1 VLGLGAVAA
10 GAVLAMM
17 SIGWPVASA
26 VSGRFFLR
34 LGFRDTELIGAGICL
49 AAIVFFLLTMGHVQ
63 VWQPV
68 VSTFVLGFGLGLISV
83 CTLVGPQST
92 VTWEQRG
99 VVTGTV
105 MFCRFLGQSVG
116 AAIFGAIF
124 NAALAARLHA
134 APPALAGRL
143 PQRVDQV
150 GAALTRVAGLGRAA
164 AGYLR
169 AAVTAGIHDVYLAL
183 ALAAVATL
191 AAVLVLVPRRF
202 AMPGAEASAG
212 PAGRA
217 GPAAQAAP
225 APSSGENPAD
235 HGGDGLVSC

>member
-1 VLGLGAVAA
+1 
-10 GAVLAMM
+10 M

-49 AAIVFFLLTMGHVQ
+49 AAIVFFLLTMGFAQ

-124 NAALAARLHA
+124 NASLIARLRA
-134 APPALAGRL
+134 APPPLRPYL
-143 PQRVDQV
+143 PH
-150 GAALTRVAGLGRAA
+150 GASGVSATIGHTASLGPAV
-164 AGYLR
+164 GYLR
-169 AAVTAGIHDVYLAL
+169 AAIAAAAHNVYVGLVI
-183 ALAAVATL
+183 AAVATIVVIAVVIPRHMST
-191 AAVLVLVPRRF
+191 AASL
-202 AMPGAEASAG
+202 GH
-212 PAGRA
+212 
-217 GPAAQAAP
+217 AP
-225 APSSGENPAD
+225 EQPAD
-235 HGGDGLVSC
+235 LR